1 MCVLNYRHCDSVK
14 NSASRWQIERLI
26 STRRNYGQKIN
37 SWCTKT
43 KAGVVT
49 PSLDFFFFFCLH
61 KLYIILFPNKRR
73 YAERAVCFVIHH
85 KLPYSQF
92 LTRTN
97 FNLRSSTVAKKAENI
112 TSACTPTSERQPSY
126 FYRHIDTPHYP
137 LSPHFMSQVTCTVSP
152 IKRFMFK
159 NWIYAAFLRTQAMPF
174 LFAWMT

>member
-1 MCVLNYRHCDSVK
+1 MANW
-14 NSASRWQIERLI
+14 A
-26 STRRNYGQKIN
+26 
-37 SWCTKT
+37 
-43 KAGVVT
+43 
-49 PSLDFFFFFCLH
+49 LDFDSQKLRTENQQLMHKNESRCRNTFPGLFFSFCLH